1 MGTADLRLPR
11 GLPVSDVS
19 SWEPREAGWLG
30 RSSQGLGIRHPERSL
45 GPGEDS
51 TWEPLRTEATR
62 TQRETQAPVTF
73 SWLKASIRFMA
84 VSKAVTI
91 FRKSWSCSQR
101 GLDSKSKDILT
112 ADLDMAVRSQ
122 SSVSL

>member
-1 MGTADLRLPR
+1 MLTHVSQERAHRAWDR
-11 GLPVSDVS
+11 GLRGLRVPKEDT
-19 SWEPREAGWLG
+19 EPC
-30 RSSQGLGIRHPERSL
+30 
-45 GPGEDS
+45 EDS
-51 TWEPLRTEATR
+51 MRAPHPDRSHERRGTK
-62 TQRETQAPVTF
+62 APVTF

-84 VSKAVTI
+84 VSRAVTM

-101 GLDSKSKDILT
+101 GLESKSKDIFT